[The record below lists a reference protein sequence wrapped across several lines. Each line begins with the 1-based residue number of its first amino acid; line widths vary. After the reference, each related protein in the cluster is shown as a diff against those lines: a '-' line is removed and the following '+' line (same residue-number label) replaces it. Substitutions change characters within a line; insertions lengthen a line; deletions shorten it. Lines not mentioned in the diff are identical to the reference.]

1 MYANTLNKKKSQ
13 RSLARFLTGNFTPS
27 SQKWKKTIQK
37 LFSGLIPKIRKELLL
52 EFHIPS
58 QVAIVLA
65 FNMNF
70 FLEKKK
76 EKKLHICTC
85 E

>member
-1 MYANTLNKKKSQ
+1 MKKDNS
-13 RSLARFLTGNFTPS
+13 
-27 SQKWKKTIQK
+27 KT
-37 LFSGLIPKIRKELLL
+37 FYGLISKLRKELLL